1 MITLDDIRQARETI
15 APYVKRT
22 PLERSETLSRRFNT
36 NVYIKYELFQ
46 KTGSFKP
53 RGAFNKILSLTDD
66 QKSKGVVAV
75 SGGNHAQGV
84 AYAATTLGVR
94 SLILMPANTPQNYL
108 NAAHGYGAEIDL
120 LPNIADA
127 FAAVEQHVADGM
139 TFVHPFDD
147 ELVIAGQG
155 TVGLEI
161 LEDCPQVTDVF
172 ASIGGGG
179 MAVGVALAVRSGRD
193 ASVNERG
200 DRARDDNSP
209 PYEEGLVHSSEDPPR
224 IFGVETHGAD
234 AMAQA
239 LSAGH
244 VVDLPAITSI
254 AKTLGA
260 PAVTERTLKLTQ
272 DHIESVTVVTDADAL
287 RELNYIAERLK
298 VICEPASSC
307 NLAALY
313 KLQDQFTPESHVV
326 IILCGG
332 NFTLDSYCQATAK

>member
-1 MITLDDIRQARETI
+1 MITFDDIKQARETI

-22 PLERSETLSRRFNT
+22 PLEHSETLSRRLGA

-53 RGAFNKILSLTDD
+53 RGAFNKILSL
-66 QKSKGVVAV
+66 SESERAAGVVAV

-84 AYAATTLGVR
+84 AYAAATLGVR

-108 NAAHGYGAEIDL
+108 DAARGYGAEIDL

-127 FAAVEQHVADGM
+127 FAAIDGHVANGM

-147 ELVIAGQG
+147 EKVIAGQG

-172 ASIGGGG
+172 TSIGGGG
-179 MAVGVALAVRSGRD
+179 LSSGVAIAVRS
-193 ASVNERG
+193 V
-200 DRARDDNSP
+200 P
-209 PYEEGLVHSSEDPPR
+209 PAVAGGYLPKVY
-224 IFGVETHGAD
+224 GVETAGAD
-234 AMAQA
+234 AMSQA
-239 LSAGH
+239 IAAGS

-260 PAVTERTLKLTQ
+260 PAVTGRTLKLTQ
-272 DHIESVTVVTDADAL
+272 EYLESVTVVTDEEAV

-307 NLAALY
+307 NLAAAD
-313 KLQDQFTPESHVV
+313 KLKANFTPDSHVV

-332 NFTLDSYCQATAK
+332 NFSLDSYCQFKAA